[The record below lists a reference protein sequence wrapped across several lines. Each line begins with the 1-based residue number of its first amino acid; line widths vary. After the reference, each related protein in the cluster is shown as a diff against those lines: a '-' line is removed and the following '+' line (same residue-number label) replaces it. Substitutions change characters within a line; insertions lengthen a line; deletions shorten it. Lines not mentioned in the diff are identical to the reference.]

1 MIYLDS
7 AATTA
12 VRREVLE
19 AMWPHLT
26 AEFGNPSSHNEQG
39 TSAAAA
45 LADARARVAAVFGCR
60 ASEVVFTSGGTEGAN
75 LAVIGIALASPR
87 GRHIVTT
94 AIEHPAVLESCDYLE
109 RFHAFEITRLAV
121 HSDGLVGLRELTDAL
136 RPDTTLVSVMYAN
149 NEIGTVQP
157 IADVARAAHAVGA
170 AMHTDAVQAPGS
182 LPLDVRKLGVDTLSI
197 SGHKFGAPKGVG
209 AVFLA
214 SRIAIE
220 PLIRGGGQ
228 ERGRRSGTE
237 NVAGAVGLA
246 VALELAERA
255 RVANTVGLAEARDRF
270 ISDILSAV
278 PSARLTG
285 SAFSRL
291 PGNASFT
298 FAGTSGESI
307 VVELERRG
315 IVCASGSACA
325 AGSDEPSAVLLA
337 VGITPEV
344 AQTAVR
350 FSFTEGLAAEDLAVV
365 ARELPLAVAAV
376 EANRTN

>member
-26 AEFGNPSSHNEQG
+26 TEYGNPSSHSEAG
-39 TSAAAA
+39 ASAAEA
-45 LADARARVAAVFGCR
+45 LADARARVAAILGCR

-75 LAVIGIALASPR
+75 LAVTGIALANPR
-87 GRHIVTT
+87 GRHIVAT
-94 AIEHPAVLESCDYLE
+94 AIEHPAVLQSCDYLA
-109 RFHAFEITRLAV
+109 RFHGFEITRV
-121 HSDGLVGLRELTDAL
+121 RVDRDGLVREDELSAAL

-149 NEIGTVQP
+149 NEIGSVQP
-157 IADVARAAHAVGA
+157 IGVLAQAAQAVGA
-170 AMHTDAVQAPGS
+170 AVHTDAVQAPGS
-182 LPLDVRKLGVDTLSI
+182 LSLDVRVLGVDALSI

-214 SRIAIE
+214 SRIAVE
-220 PLIRGGGQ
+220 PLLHGGGQ

-237 NVAGAVGLA
+237 NVAGVVGLA
-246 VALELAERA
+246 VALELAERSRFA
-255 RVANTVGLAEARDRF
+255 SAVGLAEARDAF
-270 ISDILSAV
+270 IRDTLSSI

-285 SAFSRL
+285 ADSSRL

-315 IVCASGSACA
+315 IVCSSGSACA

-337 VGITPEV
+337 LGIAPEL

-350 FSFTEGLAAEDLAVV
+350 FSFGEGVGATELAVV
-365 ARELPLAVAAV
+365 ARELSRAVAAIGAV
-376 EANRTN
+376 ATN

>member
-1 MIYLDS
+1 VIYLDS
-7 AATTA
+7 AATTP

-26 AEFGNPSSHNEQG
+26 AEFGNPSSHTESG
-39 TSAAAA
+39 AYAAAA
-45 LADARARVAAVFGCR
+45 LADARARVATIFGCR

-75 LAVIGIALASPR
+75 LAVTGIALATPR

-94 AIEHPAVLESCDYLE
+94 AIEHPAVLESCDYLQ
-109 RFHAFEITRLAV
+109 RFHGFEIIRLAV
-121 HSDGLVGLRELTDAL
+121 DGDGLVDLRDLSHAL
-136 RPDTTLVSVMYAN
+136 RPDTTLVSVMHAN

-157 IADVARAAHAVGA
+157 IAEIARAAHAFGA
-170 AMHTDAVQAPGS
+170 AVHTDAVQAPGS
-182 LPLDVRKLGVDTLSI
+182 LPLGVHELGVDALCI
-197 SGHKFGAPKGVG
+197 SGHKFGASKGVG

-214 SRIAIE
+214 SRLPVE

-246 VALELAERA
+246 VALELAEESRRA
-255 RVANTVGLAEARDRF
+255 GASGLADARDGF
-270 ISDILSAV
+270 IRDILSAV

-285 SAFSRL
+285 SASARL
-291 PGNASFT
+291 PGSASFT

-307 VVELERRG
+307 VLELERRG
-315 IVCASGSACA
+315 IVCSSGSACA

-337 VGITPEV
+337 LGISPEV

-350 FSFTEGLAAEDLAVV
+350 FTFGDGIGAEELASV
-365 ARELPLAVAAV
+365 ARELPRALAAIGAG
-376 EANRTN
+376 RTN